1 MAASLSSGD
10 KGTVERTLNE
20 LLNQDCKS
28 VHLWHDHELKN
39 TVCMYA
45 GGSDA
50 DCKGLLGVLKAHP
63 ELAAKVAEVLASFAK
78 EGRPIIHTTPLVWI
92 YLLV

>member
-1 MAASLSSGD
+1 
-10 KGTVERTLNE
+10 
-20 LLNQDCKS
+20 
-28 VHLWHDHELKN
+28 
-39 TVCMYA
+39 MYA

-78 EGRPIIHTTPLVWI
+78 EGRPIIHTKPLV
-92 YLLV
+92 